1 MIFLD
6 KILNGLS
13 LSNQVL
19 DASRIQF
26 INSHADSED
35 VFAVTELASHSIAA
49 AGLALS
55 NYIGCSDADIQVD
68 QHLSYLW
75 FKSSA
80 RPQGWSLPNVWDDL
94 AGDYRASDG
103 WVRLHTNAPHHRKAV
118 CDLLG
123 NLDRTQMIRKV
134 ETWSATEL
142 ENAVVQRGG
151 AAAEMM
157 DMQTWAQHPQGQ
169 AVVQEPLISWDV
181 FEGRVFNRSLF
192 HDRSK
197 NVRSLVGLR
206 VLDLTRII
214 AGPVAT
220 RFLSSFG
227 ANVLRIN
234 PPLWDEGANI
244 VDMNHGKKCA
254 TLDLTKIDDVKVL
267 HQLISQA
274 DVMVHGLRTDA
285 LERLGLG
292 DKERRHLNPTLID
305 VALNAYGWMGP
316 WKNRRGFDSLV
327 QMSSGIAEAGM
338 RGIGGLSHKHQ
349 VSPRFNSL
357 TNSLLTP
364 RPMSVQALDHAT
376 GYLMAAS
383 VLTGLSHLKQTGNP
397 SSARLSLAR
406 TAELLK
412 LTKRRSFGDPA
423 LGAQNSDYGPHIE
436 ATDWGSVLRLKP
448 VLDIKGVLQSKQS
461 PATYLH
467 SHRAMF

>member
-13 LSNQVL
+13 FSNQRL
-19 DASRIQF
+19 DASRVQI
-26 INSHADSED
+26 INSYADSED
-35 VFAVTELASHSIAA
+35 LFAVTELASHSIAA

-94 AGDYRASDG
+94 AGDYRTSDG
-103 WVRLHTNAPHHRKAV
+103 WIRLHTNAPHHRKAV

-123 NLDRTQMIRKV
+123 NLDRAEMIRKV
-134 ETWSATEL
+134 KTWSAVEL
-142 ENAVVQRGG
+142 ENSVVQRGG

-157 DMQTWAQHPQGQ
+157 DMQRWAQHPQGQ
-169 AVVQEPLISWDV
+169 AVAQEPLMSWDV
-181 FEGRVFNRSLF
+181 FEGHVSDRSLF
-192 HDRSK
+192 HERFK
-197 NVRSLVGLR
+197 NARSLVGLR

-227 ANVLRIN
+227 ANVLRID

-292 DKERRHLNPTLID
+292 DDERRHLNPSLID
-305 VALNAYGWMGP
+305 VALNAYGWTGP

-338 RGIGGLSHKHQ
+338 SCIRGLSHKHQ
-349 VSPRFNSL
+349 MTTLANPL
-357 TNSLLTP
+357 P

-376 GYLMAAS
+376 GYLMAVS

-412 LTKRRSFGDPA
+412 LTKRRGFGDAA
-423 LGAQNSDYGPHIE
+423 LAAQNSDYGPHIE

-448 VLDIKGVLQSKQS
+448 ALDIKDVPQSEQM
-461 PATYLH
+461 PARYLH